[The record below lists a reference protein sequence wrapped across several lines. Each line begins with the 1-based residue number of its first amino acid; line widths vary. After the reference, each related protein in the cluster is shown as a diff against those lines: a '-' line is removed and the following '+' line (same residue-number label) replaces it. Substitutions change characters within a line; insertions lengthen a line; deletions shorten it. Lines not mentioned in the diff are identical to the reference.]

1 MSGEPDSQQEE
12 YRVFCGNLPFD
23 CVLSDIET
31 VATAVKGR
39 CMSLEARTMAEEGDT
54 ILRQFDMVVTATLRR
69 HVGKYD
75 EIVVFLRSES
85 IVHFLNQ

>member
-1 MSGEPDSQQEE
+1 MSSEPDSQQEE

-39 CMSLEARTMAEEGDT
+39 CMSLEARIMAEEGDT
-54 ILRQFDMVVTATLRR
+54 TLRQPDVVGAVTLRR

-75 EIVVFLRSES
+75 EIVVFLHSES
-85 IVHFLNQ
+85 IVRFLNQ